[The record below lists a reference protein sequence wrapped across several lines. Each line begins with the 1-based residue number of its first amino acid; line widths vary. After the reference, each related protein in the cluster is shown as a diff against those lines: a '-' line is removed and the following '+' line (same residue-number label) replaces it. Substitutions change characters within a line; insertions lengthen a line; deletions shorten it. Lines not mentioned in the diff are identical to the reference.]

1 WMSFNNTHNM
11 TYTKEKTHPFFSIH
25 EISKYNNNMD
35 HPKIL
40 KQYLKCSDLGKK
52 YGKRKMFY
60 IYLFI

>member
-1 WMSFNNTHNM
+1 M